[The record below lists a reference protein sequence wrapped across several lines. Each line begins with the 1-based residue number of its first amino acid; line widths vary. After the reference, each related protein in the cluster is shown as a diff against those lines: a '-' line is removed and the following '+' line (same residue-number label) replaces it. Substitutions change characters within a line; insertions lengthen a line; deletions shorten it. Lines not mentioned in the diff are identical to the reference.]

1 MFGPSVGTVDFAR
14 WAIIQKIIDFQY
26 VCEIP
31 CHCDHSHSRLISG
44 SGGIV
49 SIFPTSSQVGLWLS
63 LMAGGILGIW

>member
-1 MFGPSVGTVDFAR
+1 
-14 WAIIQKIIDFQY
+14 
-26 VCEIP
+26 
-31 CHCDHSHSRLISG
+31 LISG